1 MTWSILSGDTLTT
14 VASLTNVSSLIPA
27 GIHIWIAIA
36 LWICV
41 IIWVV
46 KDSQYR
52 SFSLSFQILS
62 IILVTIFTPLV
73 GLPIYRA
80 IMPYG
85 DKYERKYWKDLVE
98 DYMADEATVEEV
110 DSPKWRKRKE

>member
-1 MTWSILSGDTLTT
+1 MTWSALPSDTVT
-14 VASLTNVSSLIPA
+14 SLTSLIPA

-46 KDSQYR
+46 KDSNYR
-52 SFSLSFQILS
+52 SFSLSFQILAVL
-62 IILVTIFTPLV
+62 LVTLLTPLI
-73 GLPIYRA
+73 GLPLYRA

-98 DYMADEATVEEV
+98 EYMADEAAVEEV
-110 DSPKWRKRKE
+110 DSPKTRKRKE